1 MTEVYTL
8 KIAYRDC
15 DNKIWRT
22 AQVSSNSFLAELG
35 YMVLATFDTLAY
47 HLFNIT
53 CNGITYELPNE
64 DFEISE
70 NECMFYV
77 KLAELHLKVGEK
89 LEMLYDFGCD
99 HYFDIEVMNV
109 EPMPKGAGRAYP
121 KIIDGAGK
129 GIIDDM
135 PSDETLDIIREI
147 DRNGKST
154 HTYMT
159 EFGDELVWDYRN
171 YDIKADNILL
181 KGEIA
186 KIADGYAPFEEL
198 M

>member
-8 KIAYRDC
+8 KITYRNC
-15 DNKIWRT
+15 DNKIWRV

-53 CNGITYELPNE
+53 YNEITYELPNE
-64 DFEISE
+64 DFEIDE
-70 NECMFYV
+70 DECLFYV
-77 KLAELHLKVGEK
+77 KLAELHLKAGNE

-99 HYFDIEVMNV
+99 QYFDIEVLKV
-109 EPMPKGAGRAYP
+109 EPMPKGSGRAYP

-129 GIIDDM
+129 GILEDM
-135 PSDETLDIIREI
+135 TSEETLDIIRET
-147 DRNGKST
+147 DKTGKST
-154 HTYMT
+154 NTYMT
-159 EFGDELVWDYRN
+159 QYGDELIWDYRE

-186 KIADGYAPFEEL
+186 KIAEGYAPFEDL